1 MKQTR
6 VEPLAC
12 NSEVNKKKRKDSTEA
27 LIDHHAERNLVVYFD
42 QTKLNLYTKRIR
54 GRAKKGKCAI
64 DVLPASKGPSPRIH
78 CVVPPAIGA
87 VKYCT
92 KKGKC
97 AIDVLPAS
105 KGPSPRI
112 HCVVPPAIGAVKYR
126 TQRGGIKMHD
136 SAVFVDEIYDAM
148 KVTGVYKEWYADK
161 KIVVVFDNAPAP
173 QSDGG
178 AGTKE
183 Q

>member
-87 VKYCT
+87 VKY
-92 KKGKC
+92 
-97 AIDVLPAS
+97 
-105 KGPSPRI
+105 
-112 HCVVPPAIGAVKYR
+112 R
-126 TQRGGIKMHD
+126 TQRGSIKMHD

-148 KVTGVYKEWYADK
+148 KATGVYKEWYADK